1 MNLKRNILNKFIYIF
16 MFDNN
21 QLFNIF
27 IGFSIGSILY
37 SLYSVSNNESFLVG
51 GDSSSQSNVK
61 NILGTK
67 LKVCCD
73 TPNKVTGYYRNG
85 YCATGPS
92 DTGTHIVCAIVDDRF
107 LEFTKSRGND
117 LITPYPPSF
126 NGLKAGDKWC
136 LCILRWIEA
145 YKAGKAPKIIAES
158 TNEIAL
164 KYISKD
170 ILMRYNST

>member
-1 MNLKRNILNKFIYIF
+1 

-21 QLFNIF
+21 QIINILLG
-27 IGFSIGSILY
+27 ISIGSILY
-37 SLYSVSNNESFLVG
+37 SLYSVSNNEKFFIG
-51 GDSSSQSNVK
+51 GDSKNQSQK
-61 NILGTK
+61 LNILGTK

-73 TPNKVTGYYRNG
+73 TPNKITGYYRDG
-85 YCATGPS
+85 YCVTGPT
-92 DTGTHIVCAIVDDRF
+92 DYGTHIVCAIVDDRF

-126 NGLKAGDKWC
+126 NGLKSGDRWC
-136 LCILRWIEA
+136 LCISRWIEA

-158 TNEIAL
+158 THEIAL

-170 ILMRYNST
+170 ILMRYNSK